1 MGVLGNVRCVIAE
14 RPSESLLS
22 YVLGVEVST
31 EKGLS
36 FWLRTASQA
45 LSKSAR
51 LCGQS
56 AIGSP
61 SIGVGQAP
69 ILLVAIRV
77 VLQAIGIPSISAITL
92 AAFTTYAAFRASLV
106 ANFVFSLQVPAV
118 FFAAILLIPQN
129 HCNFKLKVCNKT
141 T

>member
-77 VLQAIGIPSISAITL
+77 VLQAIGIPSIAITI
-92 AAFTTYAAFRASLV
+92 TYVALRRFAV
-106 ANFVFSLQVPAV
+106 ANFVISV
-118 FFAAILLIPQN
+118 FNP
-129 HCNFKLKVCNKT
+129 LKVCKAT
-141 T
+141 